1 MDHSG
6 SHEGKFELFY
16 RKGWAYLIVHP
27 PKEGGKP
34 VYPEEVENRMK
45 MLGVPKVRTRIIR
58 RIIDEASEQAERVVE
73 WPEGSRL
80 ASEIHVR
87 VADDRM
93 TAWVTIDPPK
103 RGAAPPFPE
112 DVVEELELQGVR
124 YGIDLEEIQRFVA
137 RRDFGTEKAA
147 ARGRPPVHGQAAKVE
162 YHFNTNRGRP
172 YLEMDFGR
180 INLKELNFIEN
191 VTEGALLAEL
201 EDPVQ
206 PVDGKDVTG
215 RPLPAEPAEGA
226 AELKAGKNTRLSKD
240 KMKLYAEIDGNAK
253 LDNGYVLVEKV
264 VTVQDV
270 NYETGNIRFD
280 GTVVVKGSIADG
292 FVVEATGDIQVGK
305 GVGKVRLRADGNI
318 LLKTGIN
325 GNDEG
330 YLECG
335 GDLYSKYVERSIIVC
350 RGNAFVEEA
359 IMHSRLLVWKNCVL
373 NGRRSEFIAG
383 SLIVGG
389 SFWCKKLGSIYEAK
403 THIAVGIVPDLVSS
417 FQETK
422 RTLDEKHDQRNKAE
436 EQLAQLKR
444 AADEGKEDERIST
457 AREQLSETALS
468 LEEEIGHL
476 KTELAELKTRMRASR
491 KSIVVVEDI
500 LYGGVTV
507 TFGRLEYRAPDNG
520 AKKTILKAGE
530 DEVMETGF
538 NPHERPKLD
547 FEAL

>member
-1 MDHSG
+1 MERSD
-6 SHEGKFELFY
+6 SHDGKFELFY

-27 PKEGGKP
+27 PTDGGKP

-58 RIIDEASEQAERVVE
+58 RIIDEASEQAERLVE

-80 ASEIHVR
+80 ASEIHVK

-93 TAWVTIDPPK
+93 TAWVKIDPPK
-103 RGAAPPFPE
+103 KGAAPPFPE
-112 DVVEELELQGVR
+112 DVIEELERQGVR
-124 YGIDLEEIQRFVA
+124 FGIELEEIQRFVT
-137 RRDFGTEKAA
+137 RRDFGDEKVA
-147 ARGRPPVHGQAAKVE
+147 ARGRPAVHGQAAKVE
-162 YHFNTNRGRP
+162 YHFNSYRGKP

-191 VTEGALLAEL
+191 VKKGTLLAQL
-201 EDPVQ
+201 VGPVE

-215 RPLPAEPAEGA
+215 RPLPADPAEGA
-226 AELKAGKNTRLSKD
+226 AELKAGKNTRLSDD
-240 KMKLYAEIDGNAK
+240 KYKLYAEIDGNAK

-264 VTVQDV
+264 VTVQNV

-280 GTVVVKGSIADG
+280 GTVVVKGAIADG

-305 GVGKVRLRADGNI
+305 GVGKARLRADGSI

-350 RGNAFVEEA
+350 RGNALVEEA
-359 IMHSRLLVWKNCVL
+359 IMQSRLLVWKNCVL
-373 NGRRSEFIAG
+373 NGKRAEFITG

-417 FQETK
+417 YQETK
-422 RTLDEKHDQRNKAE
+422 RTLDEKHDRRNKAE

-444 AADEGKEDERIST
+444 AGDEGQEDERILA
-457 AREQLSETALS
+457 ARRQLTDTGIA

-476 KTELAELKTRMRASR
+476 KNDLAELKIRMRASR

-507 TFGRLEYRAPDNG
+507 SFGRLEYHAPDNG
-520 AKKTILKAGE
+520 TRKTILKAGE
-530 DEVMETGF
+530 DEVVESGF
-538 NPHERPKLD
+538 NPHDRPKID
-547 FEAL
+547 FEAP

>member
-16 RKGWAYLIVHP
+16 RKGWAYLIVPP

-253 LDNGYVLVEKV
+253 LENGYVLVEKV

-373 NGRRSEFIAG
+373 NGKRSEFIAG

>member
-1 MDHSG
+1 MDRTG

-27 PKEGGKP
+27 PEEGGKP

-45 MLGVPKVRTRIIR
+45 MLGVPKVRTRVIR
-58 RIIDEASEQAERVVE
+58 RIIDEASEQAERRVE

-103 RGAAPPFPE
+103 KGAAPPFPE
-112 DVVEELELQGVR
+112 DVVEELEKQGVR
-124 YGIDLEEIQRFVA
+124 FGIDLEEIQRFVG
-137 RRDFGTEKAA
+137 RQDFGAEKVA

-162 YHFNTNRGRP
+162 YHFNTNRGKP

-191 VTEGALLAEL
+191 VKSGALLAEL
-201 EDPVQ
+201 LDPVE

-226 AELKAGKNTRLSKD
+226 AELKAGKNTRLSGD
-240 KMKLYAEIDGNAK
+240 KTKLYAEIDGNAK
-253 LDNGYVLVEKV
+253 LDNGYILVEKV
-264 VTVQDV
+264 VTVQKV

-280 GTVVVKGSIADG
+280 GTVVVKGGIADG

-359 IMHSRLLVWKNCVL
+359 IMHSRVLVWKNCVL
-373 NGRRSEFIAG
+373 NGKRSEFIAG

-403 THIAVGIVPDLVSS
+403 THIAVGIVPNLVSAY
-417 FQETK
+417 QDTK
-422 RTLDEKHDQRNKAE
+422 RTLDEKHDRRNKAE

-444 AADEGKEDERIST
+444 AVDEGKEDERINT
-457 AREQLSETALS
+457 AREQLSESVLS

-476 KTELAELKTRMRASR
+476 KAELAELKTRMRASR

-507 TFGRLEYRAPDNG
+507 SFGRLEYRAPDNG
-520 AKKTILKAGE
+520 ARKTILKAGE
-530 DEVMETGF
+530 DEVVEAGF
-538 NPHERPKLD
+538 NPHDRPKLD
-547 FEAL
+547 FEET

>member
-538 NPHERPKLD
+538 NPYERPKLD